1 MVKKTETKKDAG
13 KKKSTAKKTKK
24 PQEIKKTENVIE
36 QVVNNEEEPKET
48 LEEKEPITVDLSEQA
63 EEDVAKMET
72 EEGGVEEPV
81 YCPFPENVKTSN
93 DEEEAIFEIQ
103 VSEEGAGDGLEE
115 DDTDDT
121 TLKNLGKS
129 IMNSVS
135 EVLSNVDEEK
145 DEPEEEETSQ
155 NEQDAEVSEEKRNI
169 NERSISG
176 AEEEFVTEDSGNEI
190 ETGNIVDKQANK
202 TVEEK
207 KPKKK
212 NKIIQYLSYLW
223 NGVEID

>member
-48 LEEKEPITVDLSEQA
+48 LEEKGPITVDLSEQT
-63 EEDVAKMET
+63 EEDVAKMEI

-81 YCPFPENVKTSN
+81 YCPFPENVN
-93 DEEEAIFEIQ
+93 ILDNEEEVDAEPQ
-103 VSEEGAGDGLEE
+103 NKEEDIDDGAGE
-115 DDTDDT
+115 
-121 TLKNLGKS
+121 
-129 IMNSVS
+129 
-135 EVLSNVDEEK
+135 VDEDAEQK

>member
-48 LEEKEPITVDLSEQA
+48 LEEKEPITVDLSEQT
-63 EEDVAKMET
+63 EEDVAKMEI
-72 EEGGVEEPV
+72 EEGSVEEPV
-81 YCPFPENVKTSN
+81 YCPFPENVN
-93 DEEEAIFEIQ
+93 ILDNEEEVDAEPQ
-103 VSEEGAGDGLEE
+103 NKEEDIDDGAGE
-115 DDTDDT
+115 
-121 TLKNLGKS
+121 
-129 IMNSVS
+129 
-135 EVLSNVDEEK
+135 VDEDAEQK

-190 ETGNIVDKQANK
+190 ETGNIAAKQANK

-212 NKIIQYLSYLW
+212 NKIIQYLTYLW

>member
-13 KKKSTAKKTKK
+13 KKKGTAKKTKK
-24 PQEIKKTENVIE
+24 PQETKKTENVIE

-48 LEEKEPITVDLSEQA
+48 LEEKEPITVDLSEQT

-103 VSEEGAGDGLEE
+103 VSEESAGDGLEE
-115 DDTDDT
+115 DD
-121 TLKNLGKS
+121 
-129 IMNSVS
+129 M
-135 EVLSNVDEEK
+135 VDEQK

-169 NERSISG
+169 SERNISG

-190 ETGNIVDKQANK
+190 ETGNIVAKQSNK